1 MSTFQQVIIVGHLG
15 SEPQT
20 KHFDGGSQ
28 LTNISIATTEYW
40 IDKSSGEKK
49 ELTEWHRVIL
59 NGKLSELAD
68 KYLKKGSKV
77 LIEGKLRTRKYLD
90 NSNVERYTTEIV
102 ARNMTFMSSANNSQ
116 DNQGSAVDQYNQK
129 NQNQGHAGDQ
139 FLNMPS
145 GKEEEH
151 DDLPF

>member
-40 IDKSSGEKK
+40 IDKASGEKK

-77 LIEGKLRTRKYLD
+77 LIEGKLRTRKYVD
-90 NSNVERYTTEIV
+90 NANVERYTTEIV
-102 ARNMTFMSSANNSQ
+102 ARNMTFMSSANSSQ